1 MTRRSSETCAAR
13 RQNVNVV
20 ESTRRKGNTILAEV
34 VSIPTDT
41 IELDGL
47 LYEPTDQPAIG
58 CVQLFHGNGMNF
70 YVGPPRFLPER
81 LVNLGFACLAYNRR
95 GHDILS
101 TRNSRMAEG
110 NAFQTTAQAVAD
122 NRYAA
127 QWLAT
132 RGYDNP
138 VVVGH
143 SNGGMLAVRHVTDH
157 PQTPALVLMSAH
169 RGSRRMVEIASQKGL
184 LACDQL
190 DAVTERAHLLID
202 TGRGAELMLL
212 PGWWYVTTASS
223 WVDLLNNTPDILELA
238 SEIRCPTLYV
248 RGDQEPADLYPAEE
262 FQARSGG
269 CVDVLILDGCDH
281 FYNGVEGSTADA
293 VGDWLASTV
302 DRRTS

>member
-1 MTRRSSETCAAR
+1 MTRRSSETCTGS
-13 RQNVNVV
+13 RQNVGAVK
-20 ESTRRKGNTILAEV
+20 STRRRENTMLAEV

-47 LYEPTDQPAIG
+47 LYKPADRPALG

-70 YVGPPRFLPER
+70 YVGPLRFLPER

-95 GHDILS
+95 GHDTLS
-101 TRNSRMAEG
+101 TRNSRVAEG

-122 NRYAA
+122 NRYTA

-143 SNGGMLAVRHVTDH
+143 SNGGMLAVRHVADH

-169 RGSRRMVEIASQKGL
+169 RGGRRMVE
-184 LACDQL
+184 LA
-190 DAVTERAHLLID
+190 
-202 TGRGAELMLL
+202 
-212 PGWWYVTTASS
+212 P
-223 WVDLLNNTPDILELA
+223 
-238 SEIRCPTLYV
+238 EIHCPTLYV
-248 RGDQEPADLYPAEE
+248 RGDQEPADLYPAEQ

-269 CVDVLILDGCDH
+269 CVDVLILDDCDH

-302 DRRTS
+302 NHGT